1 VSETRLRKECLA
13 TDDNFVE
20 SAYLDANPDVAAAV
34 ASGHFP
40 SGRRHFEIF
49 GHKEGRLL
57 RFEYSPVPVEAKQRK
72 LERIRPLLRTD
83 LPFVESDEG
92 FDFLTDELRAR
103 FNIVDTSAVSSNEYD
118 RNVLGLI
125 EKHTEGLILDCGAGK
140 RNRYYDNVVNFEI
153 VPYDTTDVRGVG
165 EVLPFRDAS
174 FDAVISV
181 AVLEH
186 VKDPFRCAREL
197 MRVLKPGGDLYC
209 CVPFLQ
215 PYHGYPHHYYNMT
228 HQGLTNLFDGELDS
242 PLVEVPDSVLP
253 IWSLSWILSSWAG
266 GLPMEVKDGFLDMR
280 VRDLIDAPVN
290 YLQEGFVR
298 MLPKE
303 KNLELASACILSGRK
318 KVET

>member
-1 VSETRLRKECLA
+1 
-13 TDDNFVE
+13 
-20 SAYLDANPDVAAAV
+20 
-34 ASGHFP
+34 
-40 SGRRHFEIF
+40 
-49 GHKEGRLL
+49 
-57 RFEYSPVPVEAKQRK
+57 
-72 LERIRPLLRTD
+72 
-83 LPFVESDEG
+83 
-92 FDFLTDELRAR
+92 
-103 FNIVDTSAVSSNEYD
+103 
-118 RNVLGLI
+118 
-125 EKHTEGLILDCGAGK
+125 
-140 RNRYYDNVVNFEI
+140 
-153 VPYDTTDVRGVG
+153 
-165 EVLPFRDAS
+165 
-174 FDAVISV
+174 
-181 AVLEH
+181 
-186 VKDPFRCAREL
+186 